1 MTEQIKDTASLLIID
16 DERLLSRTL
25 ASIFT
30 NHGYRVKW
38 AETGEAGLALFQD
51 GVDIVLLDLKLPD
64 MTGTEVLRELKRRRP
79 ETIVILMTAFASLEN
94 AVAAMKEGAYAY
106 LTKPFE
112 VDELLAMVEKVLAQ
126 QRRQQQERQ
135 LLGNLSLIYKISKE
149 MEGVIE
155 LQSVA
160 SLAVRYLADTLSMD
174 ICGVLVRDQ
183 EANQFSF
190 AALRG
195 VAGAKVELLEK
206 RFSLDAVMYEQLVKK
221 HQALLIPELKSR
233 PAILEHLAMK
243 SPQSLFIFP
252 LTARRKT
259 IGLALFVSERSVT
272 LRDDDISRVSAV
284 SAEIAPCLENAIRY
298 LDLKQSYV
306 SAVIELIRVGELR
319 DGFPQGH
326 ADMVAELSAAVA
338 RTMGLPREEVEA
350 VRMAALLHDMGR
362 VVISEQILLKKG
374 TLSSDEYAVVKQH
387 SAVAAGIVAHLDTD
401 KRIMPIILHHH
412 ERVDGGGYPNGLV
425 GNAIPLGARILA
437 VCDAFQAMI
446 SERPYRSPKTPN
458 DAITELKRF
467 RGAQFDSDVI
477 EAFIGV
483 WAQRQFAREKSH
495 S

>member
-1 MTEQIKDTASLLIID
+1 MTEQINDMASLLIID
-16 DERLLSRTL
+16 DERLLARTL

-94 AVAAMKEGAYAY
+94 AVAVMKEGAQAY

-112 VDELLAMVEKVLAQ
+112 VNELLAMIEKALAEQ
-126 QRRQQQERQ
+126 RSRRQDRQ

-160 SLAVRYLADTLSMD
+160 GLAGRYLADTLVTD
-174 ICGVLVRDQ
+174 VCGVLVRDL
-183 EANQFSF
+183 EVNRFAF
-190 AALRG
+190 AAVRG
-195 VAGAKVELLEK
+195 AAGTKTDLLDK
-206 RFSLDAVMYEQLVKK
+206 RFSLDPVVYEQLVKRQ
-221 HQALLIPELKSR
+221 QALLIPELKSR
-233 PAILEHLAMK
+233 PAILENLAIQ

-252 LTARRKT
+252 LVARQKT
-259 IGLALFVSERSVT
+259 VGLALFVSEKSMT
-272 LRDDDISRVSAV
+272 LRDDDVRRVSAV
-284 SAEIAPCLENAIRY
+284 SAEIAPCLENAMRY
-298 LDLKQSYV
+298 LELKQNYV
-306 SAVIELIRVGELR
+306 NAVIELSRAGAQREGI
-319 DGFPQGH
+319 PQGH
-326 ADMVAELSAAVA
+326 ADIVAETSAAVS
-338 RTMGLPREEVEA
+338 RQLGLPREEVEA

-374 TLSSDEYAVVKQH
+374 ALSSDEYAVVKQH
-387 SAVAAGIVAHLDTD
+387 SAVAAGIVAHIDTD

-412 ERVDGGGYPNGLV
+412 ERMDGGGYPNGLV

-446 SERPYRSPKTPN
+446 SERPYRSALTGN
-458 DAITELKRF
+458 DAVLELRRCSGK
-467 RGAQFDSDVI
+467 QFDAQVVG
-477 EAFIGV
+477 AFITV
-483 WAQRQFAREKSH
+483 RAQQIARESGF